1 MCILKRPTVK
11 SMRSF
16 ITTTSI
22 SILFALHA
30 AAESPYERD
39 LAQLRAQ
46 RDKSLAAATE
56 PINRRFKESLDDLLR
71 RATQANDLEAAVK
84 IKDEIKL
91 LGIDPASAT
100 TSGIPNFTDKLMKQP
115 WTWTSGPGGRDKL
128 EFTRDGSVIH
138 NGWANAK
145 WTAKKPNIVIIT
157 MGATTATLRFNE
169 AMDAFEGTDFGNT
182 HPVKG
187 EHY

>member
-1 MCILKRPTVK
+1 
-11 SMRSF
+11 MRSF

-56 PINRRFKESLDDLLR
+56 PINRRFKESLEDLLR

-84 IKDEIKL
+84 VKEEIKL
-91 LGIDPASAT
+91 LGIDQPTAS
-100 TSGIPNFTDKLMKQP
+100 TSGVPNFAEKLMKQA
-115 WTWTSGPGGRDKL
+115 WTWTSRPVDAISSNSL
-128 EFTRDGSVIH
+128 
-138 NGWANAK
+138 A
-145 WTAKKPNIVIIT
+145 
-157 MGATTATLRFNE
+157 ME
-169 AMDAFEGTDFGNT
+169 A
-182 HPVKG
+182 
-187 EHY
+187 